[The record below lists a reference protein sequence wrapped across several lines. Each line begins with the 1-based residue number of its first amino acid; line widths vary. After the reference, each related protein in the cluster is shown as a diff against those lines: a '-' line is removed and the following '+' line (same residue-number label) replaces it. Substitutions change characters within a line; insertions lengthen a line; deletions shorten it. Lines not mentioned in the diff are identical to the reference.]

1 MKKIAI
7 LTASLVAAAAMAD
20 AAVVLFVTFDAVSTQ
35 TDVADYAP
43 LASGSD
49 VIPTTG
55 FIRAGTPSNVD
66 QDPHPAAGPGRP
78 DVVTNPPAGGF
89 QGGGAMFTT
98 NASSVSGSGNDQ
110 AGEGFYVALDTPLTG
125 SFTAEAIVY
134 VTGLNPLNCEFGIQ
148 NFFGT
153 DGLGGSGTP
162 QQFVPRI
169 IGGSL
174 LSPDNQLQLMTQQA
188 ANAEQNVLSG
198 SPFVANA
205 WTHVAVTYDSGLNQA
220 KLYVDGVQIGGDVTP
235 DWAGAGGFQMDDL
248 ALGYYANGA
257 GSNRSLEG
265 YMDAF
270 ALDNTALAPGTFNLP
285 LQPVSS
291 AERSWNM
298 YE

>member
-7 LTASLVAAAAMAD
+7 LTLSLVAAAA
-20 AAVVLFVTFDAVSTQ
+20 AANASVVLFLTFDSASTQ
-35 TDVADYAP
+35 LDVADYATV
-43 LASGSD
+43 AGGSD
-49 VIPTTG
+49 VVPVTG
-55 FIRAGTPSNVD
+55 FIRAGTPSNID

-78 DVVTNPPAGGF
+78 DVVVNPPVGGF
-89 QGGGAMFTT
+89 QGGGALYTT
-98 NASSVSGSGNDQ
+98 NASSVSGSGSNQ
-110 AGEGFYVALDTPLTG
+110 SGEGFYVALDAPLVG

-134 VTGLNPLNCEFGIQ
+134 VTDLNPLNCEFGIQ

-188 ANAEQNVLSG
+188 ADAEVNRLTG
-198 SPFVANA
+198 SPFVPDA
-205 WTHVAVTYDSGLNQA
+205 WTHIAVSYDSALNEA
-220 KLYVDGVQIGGDVTP
+220 KLYVDGTQIGAAVSPG
-235 DWAGAGGFQMDDL
+235 WAGAGGFQMDDL
-248 ALGYYANGA
+248 AIGYYANGA

-270 ALDNTALAPGTFNLP
+270 ALDNTALAPANFNLA
-285 LQPVSS
+285 LQAP
-291 AERSWNM
+291 AAAGKSWAM